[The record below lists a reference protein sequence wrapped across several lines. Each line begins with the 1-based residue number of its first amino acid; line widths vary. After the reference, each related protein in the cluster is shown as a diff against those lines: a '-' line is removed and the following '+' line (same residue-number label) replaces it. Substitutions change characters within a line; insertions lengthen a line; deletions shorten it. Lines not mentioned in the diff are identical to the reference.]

1 MKKFTK
7 LSFSIIAILSLMFA
21 SCYATTDYEKCG
33 FKYGYSVKKIHF
45 DAVYLPAPIMEFA
58 KNKIAVIDFKS
69 VKTVKQFDLV
79 THPKIC
85 KHLYNY
91 TSGLRC

>member
-1 MKKFTK
+1 MKKQFR

-21 SCYATTDYEKCG
+21 SCYASTDHEKTHY
-33 FKYGYSVKKIHF
+33 KHEYSVKKIHF
-45 DAVYLPAPIMEFA
+45 DVVYLVTPSMEFA
-58 KNKIAVIDFKS
+58 KQAIAFTDYKA

-91 TSGLRC
+91 SLRC